1 MWCSNAGSAEKYS
14 RCVRIAQDFL
24 DEIVAHAREEAPN
37 ECCGLIAGAD
47 GRATRVHRARNEFSS
62 PMRFNVH
69 PQDLIRITTEIE
81 DSGEELAGIYH
92 SHPRSE
98 AYPSQTDIN
107 LAANWPDPL
116 WLICS
121 LASSE
126 PVVRAF
132 SISEGQVEEVEL
144 DVR

>member
-1 MWCSNAGSAEKYS
+1 
-14 RCVRIAQDFL
+14 VRIAGDLL
-24 DEIVAHAREEAPN
+24 DQIVAHAREDAPN
-37 ECCGLIAGAD
+37 ECCGLISGTD
-47 GRATRVHRARNEFSS
+47 GRAARVHRARNDFES

-69 PQDLIRITTEIE
+69 PQDLIRIITEIDDAE
-81 DSGEELAGIYH
+81 QELVGIYH

-107 LAANWPDPL
+107 LAASWPDPL

-121 LASSE
+121 LAGDE

-132 SISEGQVEEVEL
+132 SIRDGAVEEVKL
-144 DVR
+144 DVG

>member
-1 MWCSNAGSAEKYS
+1 MH
-14 RCVRIAQDFL
+14 IARDLL
-24 DEIVAHAREEAPN
+24 DEIVVHAQDEAPN
-37 ECCGLIAGAD
+37 ECCGLIAGSD
-47 GRATRVHRARNEFSS
+47 GKAIRVHRARNEFAS

-81 DSGEELAGIYH
+81 DRGQELAAIYH
-92 SHPRSE
+92 SHPRSD

-107 LAANWPDPL
+107 LAANWPDPV

-121 LASSE
+121 LAGSE

-132 SISEGQVEEVEL
+132 RIRAGGVEEVEL
-144 DVR
+144 DVG

>member
-1 MWCSNAGSAEKYS
+1 M
-14 RCVRIAQDFL
+14 RIAPDML
-24 DEIVAHAREEAPN
+24 DEIVAHARDDAPN

-47 GRATRVHRARNEFSS
+47 GLATRVHRARNEFAS

-81 DSGEELAGIYH
+81 DGGEELVGIYH

-98 AYPSQTDIN
+98 AFPSQTDVN

-121 LASSE
+121 LADSE
-126 PVVRAF
+126 PEVRAF
-132 SISEGQVEEVEL
+132 SIRDGKVEEVEL
-144 DVR
+144 DVVR

>member
-1 MWCSNAGSAEKYS
+1 
-14 RCVRIAQDFL
+14 VRIARDLL

-47 GRATRVHRARNEFSS
+47 GQATRVHRARNEFAS

-81 DSGEELAGIYH
+81 ERGDELVGIYH

-98 AYPSQTDIN
+98 AYPSQTDVN
-107 LAANWPDPL
+107 LAANWPDPA
-116 WLICS
+116 WIICS
-121 LASSE
+121 LAGGE
-126 PVVRAF
+126 PVARAF
-132 SISEGQVEEVEL
+132 SIRDGRVEEVEL
-144 DVR
+144 DVD

>member
-1 MWCSNAGSAEKYS
+1 M
-14 RCVRIAQDFL
+14 RIARDML
-24 DEIVAHAREEAPN
+24 DEIVAHAREDAPN

-47 GRATRVHRARNEFSS
+47 GLATRVHRARNEFAS
-62 PMRFNVH
+62 PTRFNVH

-81 DSGEELAGIYH
+81 DGREELVGIYH

-98 AYPSQTDIN
+98 AFPSQTDVN

-121 LASSE
+121 LADSE

-132 SISEGQVEEVEL
+132 SIRHGKVEEVQL
-144 DVR
+144 DVVR

>member
-1 MWCSNAGSAEKYS
+1 MHIARDLLDE
-14 RCVRIAQDFL
+14 VVVHAQD
-24 DEIVAHAREEAPN
+24 EAPN
-37 ECCGLIAGAD
+37 ECCGLIAGSD
-47 GRATRVHRARNEFSS
+47 GQAIRVHRARNEFAS

-81 DSGEELAGIYH
+81 DRGEELAAIYH
-92 SHPRSE
+92 SHPRSD

-107 LAANWPDPL
+107 LAANWPDPV

-121 LASSE
+121 LAGSE

-132 SISEGQVEEVEL
+132 RIRHGGVEEVEL
-144 DVR
+144 DVG

>member
-1 MWCSNAGSAEKYS
+1 M
-14 RCVRIAQDFL
+14 RISTHFL
-24 DEIVAHAREEAPN
+24 DEIVAHAREDAPN
-37 ECCGLIAGAD
+37 ECCGLIAGTD
-47 GRATRVHRARNEFSS
+47 GQATRVHRARNEFAS

-81 DSGEELAGIYH
+81 DGGEELVGIYH

-98 AYPSQTDIN
+98 AFPSQTDVN

-121 LASSE
+121 LADSE

-132 SISEGQVEEVEL
+132 SIRDGKVEEVEL
-144 DVR
+144 DVV

>member
-1 MWCSNAGSAEKYS
+1 
-14 RCVRIAQDFL
+14 VRIARDLL
-24 DEIVAHAREEAPN
+24 DEIVAHAREEVPN

-47 GRATRVHRARNEFSS
+47 GRATQVHRARNEFAS

-69 PQDLIRITTEIE
+69 PQDLIRITTAIE
-81 DSGEELAGIYH
+81 DAREELAAIYH

-98 AYPSQTDIN
+98 AYPSQTDVN

-121 LASSE
+121 LAERE
-126 PVVRAF
+126 PILRAF
-132 SISEGQVEEVEL
+132 TIRDGQVEEVEL
-144 DVR
+144 DVD

>member
-1 MWCSNAGSAEKYS
+1 
-14 RCVRIAQDFL
+14 VRITGDML
-24 DEIVAHAREEAPN
+24 DEIAAHAREDAPN
-37 ECCGLIAGAD
+37 ECCGLIAGVD
-47 GRATRVHRARNEFSS
+47 GRATRVHRARNEFAS
-62 PMRFNVH
+62 PTRFNVH

-81 DSGEELAGIYH
+81 DGGEEIAGIYH

-121 LASSE
+121 LAGSE

-132 SISEGQVEEVEL
+132 RIRDGNVDEVEL
-144 DVR
+144 DVD

>member
-1 MWCSNAGSAEKYS
+1 
-14 RCVRIAQDFL
+14 VRIARDLL

-47 GRATRVHRARNEFSS
+47 GQATRVHRARNEFAS

-81 DSGEELAGIYH
+81 ERGDELVGIYH

-98 AYPSQTDIN
+98 AYPSQTDVN
-107 LAANWPDPL
+107 LAANWPDPA
-116 WLICS
+116 WIICS
-121 LASSE
+121 LAGRE
-126 PVVRAF
+126 PVARAF
-132 SISEGQVEEVEL
+132 SIRDGRVEEVEL
-144 DVR
+144 DVD